1 MSKLINILLIFV
13 CNLHLSRRRTFRIT
27 FDMRWQNETALRQE
41 VSLKSLPK
49 ECSFHLART
58 HLPRENRGADNPTI
72 TANPF
77 HGEHVR
83 FRHRRGKHRQQLTP
97 HPIPATCPFPSFR
110 LEGENHDD
118 KYRVPR
124 KSCSLSSIIITDS
137 LINLR
142 SCSKV

>member
-1 MSKLINILLIFV
+1 MLELINILLIFV
-13 CNLHLSRRRTFRIT
+13 CNLHFSRRRTFRIT
-27 FDMRWQNETALRQE
+27 FDMRWQSKTALRQE
-41 VSLKSLPK
+41 VSVKSLPK
-49 ECSFHLART
+49 ECSFHFART

-83 FRHRRGKHRQQLTP
+83 FRHRRQQLTP
-97 HPIPATCPFPSFR
+97 HPIPATYPFPSFR
-110 LEGENHDD
+110 HEGENHDG